1 MATTSIAAN
10 DDRRKAI
17 SLITSGSP
25 RRHSPPPARARFLA
39 LAGVLVLGA
48 AIALPGSP
56 AAASVVAKVNLGTT
70 DQFGVLAGS
79 TVTNTGNTIL
89 NGLDLGVSPG
99 TAVTGFPPGVV
110 ITPGT
115 EHLADGVAGQ
125 AQLDAKTAYNQAA
138 GLPADNSTAFT
149 ELGGKT
155 LLPGVY
161 QGNLSL
167 TGTVTLDNSN
177 NPDAVFVFQ
186 ASSTLIT
193 ASSSVVTFKNPDH
206 PSCNVFWQVGS
217 SATLGTDS
225 VFVGT
230 IDALTSISA
239 DTSATI
245 QGRLIARKG
254 AVTLDSNV
262 ISRVPCATPPPTST
276 PPTSSSPPTSTPPTK
291 PSTSSTPPTKPSSS
305 SKPPTSSVPTTI
317 PPPHETTTDQTL
329 TISRSSSTNRTTTAA
344 TSTRRSTTGGQT
356 STSTDVLGSRS
367 TQSTYTTQ
375 STYSNGFTDTTA
387 YTDTTGSTGAAGL
400 GSGSGSSGATG
411 RLASTGA
418 RVTGL
423 LVAGSLLLFGGVVV
437 LLIAGR
443 RRVQD
448 GRHRPV

>member
-1 MATTSIAAN
+1 M
-10 DDRRKAI
+10 
-17 SLITSGSP
+17 ITSGSP
-25 RRHSPPPARARFLA
+25 RRHSQPPARARFLA
-39 LAGVLVLGA
+39 LAGVLVLGT

-56 AAASVVAKVNLGTT
+56 AAASVVAKVNLGTA

-79 TVTNTGNTIL
+79 TVTNTGNSIL
-89 NGLDLGVSPG
+89 AGLDLGVSPG
-99 TAVTGFPPGVV
+99 TAVTGFPPGV
-110 ITPGT
+110 ILPPGT

-125 AQLDAKTAYNQAA
+125 AKLDAKTAYNQAA
-138 GLPADNSTAFT
+138 GLPADNPTAFT

-193 ASSSVVTFKNPDH
+193 ASSSVVTFTNPDH

-239 DTSATI
+239 GTSATI
-245 QGRLIARKG
+245 QGRLIARNG
-254 AVTLDSNV
+254 AVTLDSNT

-276 PPTSSSPPTSTPPTK
+276 PPTSSSPSTSTPPTK
-291 PSTSSTPPTKPSSS
+291 PSTSSTPPTKTSTS

-344 TSTRRSTTGGQT
+344 TTTRRSTTGSQ
-356 STSTDVLGSRS
+356 TSTDVLNSSS
-367 TQSTYTTQ
+367 TQSTDTTQ
-375 STYSNGFTDTTA
+375 STHATGFTDTTA

-423 LVAGSLLLFGGVVV
+423 LVTGSLLLFGGVVV